1 MGPTLWPPGRC
12 PLPPHLL
19 YCWGQWYIPYH
30 IAFTPPPPSQDV
42 TLPNILDVTSSS
54 WFRNMSRLSTLI
66 HQLSELAITA
76 PPEHRRQLTRRAAAL
91 RVDFKRQQDR
101 FISFMRLSKR
111 YADRCIS
118 DVSEEI
124 QQQTSFLDAL
134 EKRLDMAKSLREQA
148 VHLRK
153 SYEVETLQSIKKVR
167 RTGVYLSYL
176 PVMLC

>member
-1 MGPTLWPPGRC
+1 MLWGPLWPPGRC

-76 PPEHRRQLTRRAAAL
+76 ELPPYASTSKGNRTALFPLCDFQRDMQTDVYQTYPKKYNSRPRFWTCSRSDSTWRNLCASKPSTFASRTRL
-91 RVDFKRQQDR
+91 RH
-101 FISFMRLSKR
+101 
-111 YADRCIS
+111 CN
-118 DVSEEI
+118 
-124 QQQTSFLDAL
+124 
-134 EKRLDMAKSLREQA
+134 
-148 VHLRK
+148 
-153 SYEVETLQSIKKVR
+153 
-167 RTGVYLSYL
+167 
-176 PVMLC
+176 P